1 MAEERRTLLPKGTPT
16 SRSCSYVPKRF
27 CAFAP
32 ASTITGTSDSRLWS
46 ARRTGGEVGARR
58 RVASRRSA
66 QVSGKKGVGPKSRKP
81 THELHDDEIT
91 IANQPARGGEE
102 RVGCRGGGRR
112 RRRRRGLS
120 GGRQRGRRR
129 RDDRGRRDG
138 LRGEDLG
145 GRRAQRHGGRGLRRG
160 RGHRCCWRELA
171 GEGLLSCEGAAGT
184 REEDG
189 CEVAQG
195 KGQQARV
202 KPSPATVLAG
212 VDRTR
217 TTTTTVCTRPR
228 LDRQTTTLAGRVGT
242 LGRLRSQPRCSAWAP
257 PASSAGRACSLPR
270 PAASALRHSPPSRQ
284 GG

>member
-1 MAEERRTLLPKGTPT
+1 M
-16 SRSCSYVPKRF
+16 
-27 CAFAP
+27 
-32 ASTITGTSDSRLWS
+32 TGTSDSRLWS

-81 THELHDDEIT
+81 TYELHDDEIT
-91 IANQPARGGEE
+91 IADQPACGGEE
-102 RVGCRGGGRR
+102 RVGCRGGGGRR
-112 RRRRRGLS
+112 RRRLS
-120 GGRQRGRRR
+120 GGGQRGRRR

-145 GRRAQRHGGRGLRRG
+145 GRHAQRHGGRGLRRG
-160 RGHRCCWRELA
+160 RGHRCCWGELA

-202 KPSPATVLAG
+202 KPPPATVLAG
-212 VDRTR
+212 RRPDKDDDDDDGVHSTS
-217 TTTTTVCTRPR
+217 TRPR
-228 LDRQTTTLAGRVGT
+228 RQTDSDARRTSGNPRTST
-242 LGRLRSQPRCSAWAP
+242 QPT
-257 PASSAGRACSLPR
+257 
-270 PAASALRHSPPSRQ
+270 
-284 GG
+284 